1 MLSAALAERAV
12 KPYVALHPDQ
22 ADALSIKE
30 HDEVEMTH
38 ASFNCRLPVKFDS
51 GLAKGVAGIPAGLP
65 DIPWITFKSKISL
78 TKLK

>member
-1 MLSAALAERAV
+1 MLSASLAERAA
-12 KPYVALHPDQ
+12 KPYIALHPDQ

-30 HDEVEMTH
+30 HEEIEMTH

-51 GLAKGVAGIPAGLP
+51 GLAKGVAGIPVGLP
-65 DIPWITFKSKISL
+65 GVPWFTFKSKISL